1 MFCGHRM
8 VPGWHQST
16 PRPPRGRRDS
26 GSVFRMLMGKASSP
40 KLKARRH
47 KRDSARGKV
56 VRWKATQSH
65 MNATYKPPSS
75 HVVGRVLRPSCDPKA
90 THKHHPSSDKAIGTR
105 AALKSV
111 RAIPKPRPED
121 RRPKEIRRPKAEL
134 IATPAEQQPIESGHF
149 QNSDFGLLSGFGLRS
164 SDFRAA
170 EHDLPSTGR
179 TLVQPCHRDTS

>member
-75 HVVGRVLRPSCDPKA
+75 HVVGRGLRPSSYPQATLKRHQSTDKA
-90 THKHHPSSDKAIGTR
+90 TCDSGSSIAKA
-105 AALKSV
+105 
-111 RAIPKPRPED
+111 D
-121 RRPKEIRRPKAEL
+121 RRLAEVVISAVGSGVVRLRFSPAPPQAQTRRRKR
-134 IATPAEQQPIESGHF
+134 
-149 QNSDFGLLSGFGLRS
+149 N
-164 SDFRAA
+164 
-170 EHDLPSTGR
+170 
-179 TLVQPCHRDTS
+179 